1 MHIREI
7 KKLLLDF
14 LDDLFYKLWF
24 NLWFESM
31 DKAASTLVQL
41 ETEKVDKTKTLLA
54 LFYFGALSILT
65 TPIGII
71 FYPLWF
77 VLFRKIFRVSPYRLS
92 VNPAI
97 KDGMS
102 ELGKYNHLEILSM
115 NVCLLPETA
124 SKINNLNQTK
134 IRANEI
140 GNILCAD
147 LSQTHNNHKSM
158 VETNKN
164 DNNIRI
170 IHDLVEDNS
179 DFDFVCLQE
188 VWSIEI
194 GKRLCEKM
202 HKKYKYIVYD
212 AENNTFSLNKCVGLG
227 SGLFLASK
235 FPIVAIDFKQF
246 THKTG
251 KK

>member
-1 MHIREI
+1 
-7 KKLLLDF
+7 
-14 LDDLFYKLWF
+14 
-24 NLWFESM
+24 M

-41 ETEKVDKTKTLLA
+41 ETERVDKTKTLLT
-54 LFYFGALSILT
+54 LVYFGVLSILT

-71 FYPLWF
+71 FYPLWY
-77 VLFRKIFRVSPYRLS
+77 VLFRKIFRASPYRLS
-92 VNPAI
+92 VNHAI
-97 KDGMS
+97 NDGTS
-102 ELGKYNHLEILSM
+102 ELEKDSHLEILSM

-124 SKINNLNQTK
+124 SKINNLNRTK
-134 IRANEI
+134 MRANEI
-140 GNILCAD
+140 GNLLCAD
-147 LSQTHNNHKSM
+147 LAHKST
-158 VETNKN
+158 VETDKN

-170 IHDLVEDNS
+170 IHDLVENNS

-194 GKRLCEKM
+194 GKRLCKKM
-202 HKKYKYIVYD
+202 HNKYKYIVYD

-251 KK
+251 KIIRIHFFYQLR